1 MRAWK
6 TGGRLP
12 GYSTYNWPNDQGS
25 LQIIWSGHILNE
37 PTSKNAKYCSCSL
50 RVWRTL
56 FVLILV
62 LLMLLVLSED
72 HEITS
77 TPCSQLAP
85 RPCLHFCS
93 KATYEWSH
101 VSLPPAAGM
110 SSLWPRTTRT
120 NIGRAQSKHPSTNL
134 TMHCDHKSN
143 TRLLR
148 LKENQQLPRFVDPHY

>member
-1 MRAWK
+1 M
-6 TGGRLP
+6 
-12 GYSTYNWPNDQGS
+12 
-25 LQIIWSGHILNE
+25 IWSGHILNE
-37 PTSKNAKYCSCSL
+37 PTLSNAKYCSCSL
-50 RVWRTL
+50 RVQEDICIIICINISIINVVVAVWRPRDNKNT
-56 FVLILV
+56 
-62 LLMLLVLSED
+62 MQS
-72 HEITS
+72 
-77 TPCSQLAP
+77 AGP

-120 NIGRAQSKHPSTNL
+120 NIGRAQSKHPTTNL

-148 LKENQQLPRFVDPHY
+148 LKENQQLPAFCWPTLLRGRLWHG